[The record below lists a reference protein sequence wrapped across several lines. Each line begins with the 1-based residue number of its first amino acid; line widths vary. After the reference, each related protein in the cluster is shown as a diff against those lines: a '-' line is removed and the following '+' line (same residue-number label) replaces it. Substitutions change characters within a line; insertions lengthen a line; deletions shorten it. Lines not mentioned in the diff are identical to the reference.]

1 MTEIFFFSSHEVTF
15 LSTKSSITELI
26 GGKIG
31 EVTEEISSV
40 FNRTIGLWGVVVI
53 SLSSM
58 LGSGLFVM
66 PAFAAEIMGP
76 GIWLA
81 FLLAATVVL
90 PGALSKSELASAMP
104 SSGGSYVYL
113 ERTYGPLFG
122 TISGLGLW
130 ASFLLK
136 ASFAL
141 IGFSAYMY
149 ALTTYFEIDIN
160 IQLVSI
166 SALVL
171 ITVVNILGLKKVK
184 AIQTPILSI
193 TLGLLAIICIWAL
206 FDPSTDL
213 SRPLSNSA
221 KTGAFDQSLSSI
233 AETAAFVF
241 VAYAG
246 VTKVAAI
253 GGEVKEPGRN
263 LPRGIMLSLLIATVL
278 YCVVTYIMMAAMP
291 EGWYLN
297 EGKPIEDPVYRF
309 VDAIAGSKIGLLAAA
324 LAVLTMISMALAGI
338 LAASRFLFAMARDNL
353 LPQSLETV
361 NAKYETPHWPIIVTG
376 AVMLLAILYLPVK
389 DVAKLASGFKIM
401 VFMLINSC
409 VIVLRRSP
417 EAKEWYK
424 PKYNSHFYPW
434 IQVWGILAG
443 FVLIYLMG
451 SKAFIGAGAA
461 VGLGCLTYV
470 SYGRHHSQV
479 RTTPFKSL
487 REHFANPTKQQHD
500 LRHAA
505 FKAADFGKKNHLTLP
520 EFINALEALGVAFTN
535 DEFREIF
542 HSADEDENGVIDID
556 EFLITVET
564 IDETF
569 VSEDE

>member
-1 MTEIFFFSSHEVTF
+1 MHSRPTSDLNF
-15 LSTKSSITELI
+15 
-26 GGKIG
+26 
-31 EVTEEISSV
+31 
-40 FNRTIGLWGVVVI
+40 I

-66 PAFAAEIMGP
+66 PAFAAQMMGP

-149 ALTTYFEIDIN
+149 ALTTYFGFELTKNNLQWISVGALI
-160 IQLVSI
+160 LV
-166 SALVL
+166 
-171 ITVVNILGLKKVK
+171 TVVNIFGVKKVK
-184 AIQTPILSI
+184 AIQTPILAV
-193 TLGLLAIICIWAL
+193 TMLLLGIICIVAL
-206 FDPSTDL
+206 FDPQTDF
-213 SRPLSNSA
+213 SRPINGGN
-221 KTGAFDQSLSSI
+221 GAFDQSLATV

-263 LPRGIMLSLLIATVL
+263 LPLGIMISLLIATIL
-278 YCVVTYIMMAAMP
+278 YCVVTFVMMAALPDM
-291 EGWYLN
+291 WYIQN
-297 EGKPIEDPVYRF
+297 GEPIEDPVYYF
-309 VDAIAGSKIGLLAAA
+309 VKVIAGSKVGALAAA

-361 NAKYETPHWPIIVTG
+361 NAKYETPHWPIIITG
-376 AVMLLAILYLPVK
+376 LAMLLAILFLPVK

-401 VFMLINSC
+401 VFMMINSC

-417 EAKEWYK
+417 QAQTWYK
-424 PKYNSHFYPW
+424 PEYKSHLYPW
-434 IQVWGILAG
+434 IQIWGIVAG
-443 FVLIYLMG
+443 IALIYLMG

-461 VGLGCLTYV
+461 VALGTITYYG
-470 SYGRHHSQV
+470 YGRKHSQI
-479 RTTPFKSL
+479 RTTPFQNL
-487 REHFANPTKQQHD
+487 RRQFSNPTEAEHT
-500 LRHAA
+500 LRLAA
-505 FKAADFGKKNHLTLP
+505 FKAADLGRKNHLTIP
-520 EFINALEALGVAFTN
+520 EFINALRALDINYSN
-535 DEFREIF
+535 DEYRDIF
-542 HSADEDENGVIDID
+542 HKSDADENGVIDID
-556 EFLITVET
+556 EFIT
-564 IDETF
+564 TF
-569 VSEDE
+569 ENDFSEEG

>member
-1 MTEIFFFSSHEVTF
+1 MDLKSTAGKLLQGDVKGVIDDVTQ
-15 LSTKSSITELI
+15 TIE
-26 GGKIG
+26 
-31 EVTEEISSV
+31 
-40 FNRTIGLWGVVVI
+40 RTIGLSGIVII

-66 PAFAAEIMGP
+66 PAFAAEMMGP

-141 IGFSAYMY
+141 IGFSAYML
-149 ALTTYFEIDIN
+149 ALTTYFEFTLGEREITM
-160 IQLVSI
+160 VSV

-171 ITVVNILGLKKVK
+171 ITAVNILGVKKVK
-184 AIQTPILSI
+184 AIQTPILGV
-193 TLGLLAIICIWAL
+193 TMALLAIICIMAL
-206 FDPSTDL
+206 FDSSTDF
-213 SRPLSNSA
+213 SRPINGGN
-221 KTGAFDQSLSSI
+221 GAFDQSPATI

-263 LPRGIMLSLLIATVL
+263 LPMGIMLSLGIATFL
-278 YCVVTYIMMAAMP
+278 YCVMTFVMMAALPDM
-291 EGWYLN
+291 WYIKD
-297 EGKPIEDPVYRF
+297 GTPIEDPVYQF
-309 VDAIAGSKIGLLAAA
+309 VKAVAGSKIGVLAAA

-376 AVMLLAILYLPVK
+376 VMMLLAIMYLPVK

-401 VFMLINSC
+401 IFMLINSC
-409 VIVLRRSP
+409 VIILRRSP
-417 EAKEWYK
+417 GAQTWYK
-424 PKYNSHFYPW
+424 PEYKSHFYPW
-434 IQVWGILAG
+434 IQLWGIVAG
-443 FVLIYLMG
+443 AILIYLMG
-451 SKAFIGAGAA
+451 SKAFIGAGTA
-461 VGLGCLTYV
+461 VSVGTITYLG
-470 SYGRHHSQV
+470 YGKKHSQV
-479 RTTPFKSL
+479 RTTPFQSL
-487 REHFANPTKQQHD
+487 REKFSNPTKAQHD

-505 FKAADFGKKNHLTLP
+505 FLAADFGKKNHLTLP
-520 EFINALEALGVAFTN
+520 EFINALKALGVEFTN
-535 DEFREIF
+535 DEFREVF
-542 HSADEDENGVIDID
+542 HKSDADENGVIDID
-556 EFLITVET
+556 EFMQT
-564 IDETF
+564 IEGIIELP
-569 VSEDE
+569 SSQEE

>member
-1 MTEIFFFSSHEVTF
+1 MDLKSTAGKLLQGDVKGVIDDVTQ
-15 LSTKSSITELI
+15 TIE
-26 GGKIG
+26 
-31 EVTEEISSV
+31 
-40 FNRTIGLWGVVVI
+40 RTIGLSGIVII

-66 PAFAAEIMGP
+66 PAFAAEMMGP

-141 IGFSAYMY
+141 IGFSAYML
-149 ALTTYFEIDIN
+149 ALTTYFEFTLGEREITM
-160 IQLVSI
+160 VSV

-171 ITVVNILGLKKVK
+171 ITAVNILGVKKVK
-184 AIQTPILSI
+184 AIQTPILGV
-193 TLGLLAIICIWAL
+193 TMALLAIICIMAL
-206 FDPSTDL
+206 FDGSTDF
-213 SRPLSNSA
+213 SRPINGGN
-221 KTGAFDQSLSSI
+221 GAFDQSPATI

-263 LPRGIMLSLLIATVL
+263 LPMGIMLSLGIATFL
-278 YCVVTYIMMAAMP
+278 YCVMTFVMMAALPDM
-291 EGWYLN
+291 WYIKD
-297 EGKPIEDPVYRF
+297 GTPIEDPVYQF
-309 VDAIAGSKIGLLAAA
+309 VKAVAGSKIGVLAAA

-376 AVMLLAILYLPVK
+376 VMMLLAIIYLPVK

-401 VFMLINSC
+401 IFMLINSC
-409 VIVLRRSP
+409 VIILRRSP
-417 EAKEWYK
+417 GAQTWYK
-424 PKYNSHFYPW
+424 PEYKSHFYPW
-434 IQVWGILAG
+434 IQLWGIVAG
-443 FVLIYLMG
+443 AILIYLMG
-451 SKAFIGAGAA
+451 SKAFIGAGTA
-461 VGLGCLTYV
+461 VSVGTITYLG
-470 SYGRHHSQV
+470 YGKKHSQV
-479 RTTPFKSL
+479 RTTPFQSL
-487 REHFANPTKQQHD
+487 REKFSNPTKAQHD

-505 FKAADFGKKNHLTLP
+505 FLAADFGKKNHLTLP
-520 EFINALEALGVAFTN
+520 EFINALKALGVEFTN
-535 DEFREIF
+535 DEFREVF
-542 HSADEDENGVIDID
+542 HKSDADENGVIDID
-556 EFLITVET
+556 EFMQT
-564 IDETF
+564 IEGIIELP
-569 VSEDE
+569 SSQEE

>member
-1 MTEIFFFSSHEVTF
+1 MPQEVLF
-15 LSTKSSITELI
+15 LSDIPALQQRITE
-26 GGKIG
+26 KI
-31 EVTEEISSV
+31 EDVTEDLSSV
-40 FNRTIGLWGVVVI
+40 FKRTIGLWGVVVI

-149 ALTTYFEIDIN
+149 VLTTYFHFDVN
-160 IQLVSI
+160 ITYVSL

-171 ITVVNILGLKKVK
+171 ITGVNILGLKKVK
-184 AIQTPILSI
+184 AIQTPILSL
-193 TLGLLAIICIWAL
+193 TLLLLGIVCVMAL
-206 FDPSTDL
+206 FDPSTDF
-213 SRPLSNSA
+213 SRPVSNA
-221 KTGAFDQSLSSI
+221 QKTGAFDQSLASV

-241 VAYAG
+241 VAFAG

-263 LPRGIMLSLLIATVL
+263 LPAGIMLSLLIATVL
-278 YCVVTYIMMAAMP
+278 YCVMTFVMMAAMP
-291 EGWYLN
+291 EQWFMDH
-297 EGKPIEDPVYRF
+297 GKPIEDPVYRF
-309 VDAIAGSKIGLLAAA
+309 VDEVAGSKIGVLAAA
-324 LAVLTMISMALAGI
+324 LSVLTMISMALAGI

-353 LPQSLETV
+353 LPQALESV
-361 NAKYETPHWPIIVTG
+361 NSKYETPHWPILLTG
-376 AVMLLAILYLPVK
+376 GVMLLAIIYLPVK

-401 VFMLINSC
+401 VFILINSC

-417 EAKEWYK
+417 DAQSWYH
-424 PKYNSHFYPW
+424 PKYKSHLYPW

-443 FVLIYLMG
+443 ILLIYLMG
-451 SKAFIGAGAA
+451 NKAFYGAGAA
-461 VGLGCLTYV
+461 VGLGCATYIG
-470 SYGRHHSQV
+470 YGRKHTQV
-479 RTTPFKSL
+479 RTTPFQSL
-487 REHFANPTKQQHD
+487 RENFSNPTKEQHD
-500 LRHAA
+500 FRHAA
-505 FKAADFGKKNHLTLP
+505 FRAADFGTKNHLTLP
-520 EFINALEALGVAFTN
+520 EFINALQAMGVQYSN
-535 DEFREIF
+535 DEYRDIF
-542 HSADEDENGVIDID
+542 HKADWNENGVIDID
-556 EFLITVET
+556 EFLTSVEHMDNCT
-564 IDETF
+564 ALE
-569 VSEDE
+569 EE

>member
-1 MTEIFFFSSHEVTF
+1 MVK
-15 LSTKSSITELI
+15 KSSITEQI
-26 GGKIG
+26 SEKIG
-31 EVTEEISSV
+31 DAAEDLSNV
-40 FNRTIGLWGVVVI
+40 FKRTIGLWGVVVI

-149 ALTTYFEIDIN
+149 ALSAYFEIEIS
-160 IQLVSI
+160 IRLVSV

-171 ITVVNILGLKKVK
+171 ITIVNILGLKKVK
-184 AIQTPILSI
+184 AIQTPILSV
-193 TLGLLAIICIWAL
+193 TLGLLGIICIIAL
-206 FDPSTDL
+206 FDPATDF
-213 SRPLSNSA
+213 SRPISNSQN
-221 KTGAFDQSLSSI
+221 TGAFDQSISSI

-241 VAYAG
+241 VAFAG

-263 LPRGIMLSLLIATVL
+263 LPAGIMLSLLIATVL
-278 YCVVTYIMMAAMP
+278 YCVVTFVMMAAMP
-291 EGWYLN
+291 EDWFM
-297 EGKPIEDPVYRF
+297 EKGKPIEDPVYRF
-309 VDAIAGSKIGLLAAA
+309 VDAIAGSKVGVLAAA

-353 LPQSLETV
+353 LPQALETV
-361 NAKYETPHWPIIVTG
+361 NAKYETPHWPIIITG
-376 AVMLLAILYLPVK
+376 VVMLYAILELPVK

-417 EAKEWYK
+417 EAKSWYK
-424 PKYNSHFYPW
+424 PSYKSHMYPW

-443 FVLIYLMG
+443 VVLLVLMG

-461 VGLGCLTYV
+461 VSLGCV
-470 SYGRHHSQV
+470 SYVGYGRKHSQV
-479 RTTPFKSL
+479 RTTPFQSL
-487 REHFANPTKQQHD
+487 REHFSNPTKEQHD
-500 LRHAA
+500 RRHAA
-505 FKAADFGKKNHLTLP
+505 FKAADFGHKNHLTLP
-520 EFINALEALGVAFTN
+520 EFINALKALGITYTN
-535 DEFREIF
+535 DEFRTIF
-542 HSADEDENGVIDID
+542 HNADDDENGVIDID
-556 EFLITVET
+556 EFLALVET
-564 IDETF
+564 MDETSAPE
-569 VSEDE
+569 SE

>member
-1 MTEIFFFSSHEVTF
+1 
-15 LSTKSSITELI
+15 
-26 GGKIG
+26 
-31 EVTEEISSV
+31 
-40 FNRTIGLWGVVVI
+40 
-53 SLSSM
+53 
-58 LGSGLFVM
+58 M

-149 ALTTYFEIDIN
+149 ALTTYFEIEIN

-193 TLGLLAIICIWAL
+193 TLGLLVIICIWAL

-291 EGWYLN
+291 EGWYLDK
-297 EGKPIEDPVYRF
+297 GKPIEDPVYRF
-309 VDAIAGSKIGLLAAA
+309 VDAIAGSRIGLLAAA

-470 SYGRHHSQV
+470 TYGRHHSQV

-564 IDETF
+564 IDETL

>member
-1 MTEIFFFSSHEVTF
+1 MDLKSTAGKLLQGDVKGVIDDVTQ
-15 LSTKSSITELI
+15 TIE
-26 GGKIG
+26 
-31 EVTEEISSV
+31 
-40 FNRTIGLWGVVVI
+40 RTIGLSGIVII

-66 PAFAAEIMGP
+66 PAFAAEMMGP

-141 IGFSAYMY
+141 IGFSAYML
-149 ALTTYFEIDIN
+149 ALTTYFEFTLGEREITM
-160 IQLVSI
+160 VSV

-171 ITVVNILGLKKVK
+171 ITAVNILGVKKVK
-184 AIQTPILSI
+184 AIQTPILGV
-193 TLGLLAIICIWAL
+193 TMALLAIICIMAL
-206 FDPSTDL
+206 FDGSTDF
-213 SRPLSNSA
+213 SRPINGGN
-221 KTGAFDQSLSSI
+221 GAFDQSPATI

-263 LPRGIMLSLLIATVL
+263 LPLGIMLSLGIATFL
-278 YCVVTYIMMAAMP
+278 YCVMTFVMMAALPDM
-291 EGWYLN
+291 WYMKD
-297 EGKPIEDPVYRF
+297 GKPIEDPVYQF
-309 VDAIAGSKIGLLAAA
+309 VKIVAGSKIGVLAAA

-376 AVMLLAILYLPVK
+376 VMMLLAIMYLPVK

-401 VFMLINSC
+401 IFMLINSC
-409 VIVLRRSP
+409 VIILRRSP
-417 EAKEWYK
+417 GAQTWYK
-424 PKYNSHFYPW
+424 PEYKSHFYPW
-434 IQVWGILAG
+434 IQLWGIVAG
-443 FVLIYLMG
+443 AILIYLMG
-451 SKAFIGAGAA
+451 SKAFIGAGTA
-461 VGLGCLTYV
+461 VSVGTITYLG
-470 SYGRHHSQV
+470 YGKKHSQV
-479 RTTPFKSL
+479 RTTPFQSL
-487 REHFANPTKQQHD
+487 REKFSNPTKAQHD

-505 FKAADFGKKNHLTLP
+505 FLAADFGKKNHLTLP
-520 EFINALEALGVAFTN
+520 EFINALKALGVEFTN
-535 DEFREIF
+535 DEFREVF
-542 HSADEDENGVIDID
+542 HKSDADENGVIDID
-556 EFLITVET
+556 EFMQT
-564 IDETF
+564 IEGIIE
-569 VSEDE
+569 VPNSQEE

>member
-1 MTEIFFFSSHEVTF
+1 MPQEVLF
-15 LSTKSSITELI
+15 LSDIPALQQRITE
-26 GGKIG
+26 KI
-31 EVTEEISSV
+31 EDVTEDLSSV
-40 FNRTIGLWGVVVI
+40 FKRTIGLWGVVVI

-149 ALTTYFEIDIN
+149 VLTTYFHFDVN
-160 IQLVSI
+160 ITYVSL

-171 ITVVNILGLKKVK
+171 ITGVNILGLKKVK
-184 AIQTPILSI
+184 AIQTPILSL
-193 TLGLLAIICIWAL
+193 TLLLLGIVCVMAL
-206 FDPSTDL
+206 FDPSTDF
-213 SRPLSNSA
+213 SRPVSNA
-221 KTGAFDQSLSSI
+221 QKTGAFDQSLASV

-241 VAYAG
+241 VAFAG

-263 LPRGIMLSLLIATVL
+263 LPAGIMLSLLIATVL
-278 YCVVTYIMMAAMP
+278 YCVMTFVMMAAMP
-291 EGWYLN
+291 EQWFMDH
-297 EGKPIEDPVYRF
+297 GKPIEDPVYRF
-309 VDAIAGSKIGLLAAA
+309 VDEVAGSKIGVLAAA
-324 LAVLTMISMALAGI
+324 LSVLTMISMALAGI

-353 LPQSLETV
+353 LPQALESV
-361 NAKYETPHWPIIVTG
+361 NSKYETPHWPILLTG
-376 AVMLLAILYLPVK
+376 GVMLLAIIYLPVK

-401 VFMLINSC
+401 VFILINSC

-417 EAKEWYK
+417 DAQSWYH
-424 PKYNSHFYPW
+424 PKYKSHLYPW

-443 FVLIYLMG
+443 ILLIYLMG
-451 SKAFIGAGAA
+451 NKAFYGAGAA
-461 VGLGCLTYV
+461 VGLGCATYIG
-470 SYGRHHSQV
+470 YGRKHTQV
-479 RTTPFKSL
+479 RTTPFQSL
-487 REHFANPTKQQHD
+487 RENFSNPTKEQHD
-500 LRHAA
+500 FRHAA
-505 FKAADFGKKNHLTLP
+505 FRAADFGTKNHLTLP
-520 EFINALEALGVAFTN
+520 EFINALQAMGVQYSN
-535 DEFREIF
+535 DEYRDIF
-542 HSADEDENGVIDID
+542 HKADWNENGVIDID
-556 EFLITVET
+556 EFLTSVEHMDNYT
-564 IDETF
+564 ALE
-569 VSEDE
+569 EE

>member
-1 MTEIFFFSSHEVTF
+1 MPQEVLF
-15 LSTKSSITELI
+15 LSDIPALQQRITE
-26 GGKIG
+26 KI
-31 EVTEEISSV
+31 EDVTEDLSSA
-40 FNRTIGLWGVVVI
+40 FKRTIGLWGVVVI

-149 ALTTYFEIDIN
+149 VLTTYFHFDVN
-160 IQLVSI
+160 ITYVSL

-171 ITVVNILGLKKVK
+171 ITGVNILGLKKVK
-184 AIQTPILSI
+184 AIQTPILSL
-193 TLGLLAIICIWAL
+193 TLLLLGIVCVMAL
-206 FDPSTDL
+206 FDPSTDF
-213 SRPLSNSA
+213 SRPVSNA
-221 KTGAFDQSLSSI
+221 QKTGAFDQSLASV

-241 VAYAG
+241 VAFAG

-263 LPRGIMLSLLIATVL
+263 LPAGIMLSLLIATVL
-278 YCVVTYIMMAAMP
+278 YCVMTFVMMAAMP
-291 EGWYLN
+291 EQWFMDH
-297 EGKPIEDPVYRF
+297 GKPIEDPVYRF
-309 VDAIAGSKIGLLAAA
+309 VDEVAGSKIGVLAAA
-324 LAVLTMISMALAGI
+324 LSVLTMISMALAGI

-353 LPQSLETV
+353 LPQALESV
-361 NAKYETPHWPIIVTG
+361 NSKYETPHWPILLTG
-376 AVMLLAILYLPVK
+376 GVMLLAILYLPVK

-401 VFMLINSC
+401 VFILINSC

-417 EAKEWYK
+417 DAQSWYH
-424 PKYNSHFYPW
+424 PKYKSHLYPW

-443 FVLIYLMG
+443 ILLIYLMG
-451 SKAFIGAGAA
+451 NKAFYGAGAA
-461 VGLGCLTYV
+461 VGLGCATYIG
-470 SYGRHHSQV
+470 YGRKHTQV
-479 RTTPFKSL
+479 RTTPFQSL
-487 REHFANPTKQQHD
+487 RENFSNPTKEQHD
-500 LRHAA
+500 FRHAA
-505 FKAADFGKKNHLTLP
+505 FRAADFGTKNHLTLP
-520 EFINALEALGVAFTN
+520 EFINALQAMGVQYSN
-535 DEFREIF
+535 DEYRDIF
-542 HSADEDENGVIDID
+542 HKADWNENGVIDID
-556 EFLITVET
+556 EFLTSVEHMDNCT
-564 IDETF
+564 ALE
-569 VSEDE
+569 EE

>member
-1 MTEIFFFSSHEVTF
+1 MNLKSTAGKLLQGDVKGVIEDVTQ
-15 LSTKSSITELI
+15 TIE
-26 GGKIG
+26 
-31 EVTEEISSV
+31 
-40 FNRTIGLWGVVVI
+40 RTIGLSGIVII

-66 PAFAAEIMGP
+66 PAFAAEMMGP

-141 IGFSAYMY
+141 IGFSAYML
-149 ALTTYFEIDIN
+149 ALTTYFDIALGEREI
-160 IQLVSI
+160 LMVSI
-166 SALVL
+166 SALIF
-171 ITVVNILGLKKVK
+171 ITVINILGVKKVK
-184 AIQTPILSI
+184 AIQAPILGV
-193 TLGLLAIICIWAL
+193 TMVLLALICIMAL
-206 FDPSTDL
+206 FDSSTDF
-213 SRPLSNSA
+213 SRPVNGGN
-221 KTGAFDQSLSSI
+221 GAFDQSVTTI

-263 LPRGIMLSLLIATVL
+263 LPLGIMLSLGIATFL
-278 YCVVTYIMMAAMP
+278 YCVMTFVMMAALPDM
-291 EGWYLN
+291 WYMKD
-297 EGKPIEDPVYRF
+297 GKPIEDPVYQF
-309 VDAIAGSKIGLLAAA
+309 VKIVAGSKIGVLAAA

-361 NAKYETPHWPIIVTG
+361 NAKYETPHWPIIITG
-376 AVMLLAILYLPVK
+376 IMMLFAILFLPVK

-417 EAKEWYK
+417 GAQTWYK
-424 PKYNSHFYPW
+424 PEYKSHFYPW
-434 IQVWGILAG
+434 IQLWGIAAG
-443 FVLIYLMG
+443 AILIYLMG
-451 SKAFIGAGAA
+451 SKAFIGAGTA
-461 VGLGCLTYV
+461 VSLGTITYLG
-470 SYGRHHSQV
+470 YGKKHSKV
-479 RTTPFKSL
+479 RTTPFQSL
-487 REHFANPTKQQHD
+487 REKFSNPTEAQHD

-505 FKAADFGKKNHLTLP
+505 FLAADFGKKNHLTLP
-520 EFINALEALGVAFTN
+520 EFINALKALGVEFTN
-535 DEFREIF
+535 DEFREVF
-542 HSADEDENGVIDID
+542 HKSDADENGVIDID
-556 EFLITVET
+556 EFMQT
-564 IDETF
+564 IEGIIE
-569 VSEDE
+569 VPNSQEE

>member
-1 MTEIFFFSSHEVTF
+1 MSSE
-15 LSTKSSITELI
+15 SSITELI

-40 FNRTIGLWGVVVI
+40 FNRTIGLRGVVII

-149 ALTTYFEIDIN
+149 ALTTYFEIEIN

-193 TLGLLAIICIWAL
+193 TLGLLVIICIWAL

-291 EGWYLN
+291 EGWYLDK
-297 EGKPIEDPVYRF
+297 GKPIEDPVYRF
-309 VDAIAGSKIGLLAAA
+309 VDAIAGSRIGLLAAA

-470 SYGRHHSQV
+470 TYGRHHSQV

-564 IDETF
+564 IDETL